1 MRCKGDSSGSII
13 PHYSV
18 EIMTIKDLIA
28 HDIRPLHADD
38 SVEQAL
44 GHLLEHN
51 VYHMPVVNADDRLVG
66 CVSEDQLLNAYGPDA
81 PVGSLPEVASDS
93 KPVHVFPDTHVFDVT
108 KRLVE
113 HQLSSI
119 AVVEG
124 DGEYIGLVRRQDI
137 FEQFARM
144 LSTQEAGA
152 IIALELDQRDYS
164 LSQLVYTIESNGVKI
179 LSIASEPPDTET
191 SMIRVTLKL
200 NTTDTARVRHMM
212 EHYGYHVVA
221 SFSEDETDEDLQWRV
236 EEFMRYLEV

>member
-1 MRCKGDSSGSII
+1 MI
-13 PHYSV
+13 
-18 EIMTIKDLIA
+18 IKDLIA
-28 HDIRPLHADD
+28 HDIRPLQDGD
-38 SVEQAL
+38 TVEQAL

-51 VYHMPVVNADDRLVG
+51 VYHMPVVNGDRQLVG

-81 PVGSLPEVASDS
+81 PVGSLPEVSS
-93 KPVHVFPDTHVFDVT
+93 TIKPVYAFPDTHVFDVT

-119 AVVEG
+119 AVVEA
-124 DGEYIGLVRRQDI
+124 DGHYVGLVRRQDI

-164 LSQLVYTIESNGVKI
+164 LSQLVYTIENNGVKI
-179 LSIASEPPDTET
+179 LSIASEPPDSST

-200 NTTDTARVRHMM
+200 NTTDSARVRHMM

-221 SFSEDETDEDLQWRV
+221 LFSEEESDEDLQWRV